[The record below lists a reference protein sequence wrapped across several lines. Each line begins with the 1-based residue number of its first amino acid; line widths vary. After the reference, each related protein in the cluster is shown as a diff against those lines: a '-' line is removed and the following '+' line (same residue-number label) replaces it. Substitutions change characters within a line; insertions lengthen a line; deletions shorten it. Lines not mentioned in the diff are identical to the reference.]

1 MSCFGKPHLHMAERL
16 AQLFKDACDRNFF
29 KDMNT
34 ADFSLSAAAFLV
46 ELNLIHPFR
55 EGNGPAQRVLVSQ
68 MAQRAGLQMGWSGI
82 SEAKMR
88 QACIAGLQ
96 GDAQPMAK
104 LFKVYLSPL
113 PVALG

>member
-1 MSCFGKPHLHMAERL
+1 MNCFGTPHLHMTDRL
-16 AQLFKDACDRNFF
+16 AQLFKDACARNFY
-29 KDMNT
+29 KDMDT
-34 ADFSLSAAAFLV
+34 ADFAQAAAAFLV

-55 EGNGPAQRVLVSQ
+55 EGNGRTQRVLVSQ
-68 MAQRAGLQMGWSGI
+68 MAQRAGLQMGRSGI
-82 SEAKMR
+82 SEARMR

-104 LFKVYLSPL
+104 LFKIYLSPL